1 MRRSERVL
9 FVFAALI
16 GAVIAGVDA
25 ALAAEAVET
34 AGRGS
39 TLTMFGIGT
48 LVPAVLV
55 YAFFRRRELKT
66 VDAGEVEAPPRS
78 KPPKTRKAR
87 PPKPKI
93 VVAEPVVA
101 PVEEPVKVMAP
112 EPPRRLNP
120 AGPNPLELALVA
132 KAMPAAVAVAPVV
145 EAEVAPEPAP
155 VEPTVVAPKVRPEPV
170 TQTPEAA
177 VAPVVGAVPDD
188 PPPAATA

>member
-9 FVFAALI
+9 FGFAALI
-16 GAVIAGVDA
+16 GAGIADVDA
-25 ALAAEAVET
+25 TLAAEAVET

-78 KPPKTRKAR
+78 KPPKARKAR
-87 PPKPKI
+87 QLKPKV

-101 PVEEPVKVMAP
+101 PLEPVPVMAP

-155 VEPTVVAPKVRPEPV
+155 LEPTVVATEVQPEPA

-177 VAPVVGAVPDD
+177 VAPVVGAGPDD
-188 PPPAATA
+188 APPAATA

>member
-9 FVFAALI
+9 FGFAALI

-48 LVPAVLV
+48 LVPAILV

-78 KPPKTRKAR
+78 KPPKARKAR

-101 PVEEPVKVMAP
+101 PLEELVPVMAP

-132 KAMPAAVAVAPVV
+132 KAMPAAVAVAPMVD
-145 EAEVAPEPAP
+145 AEVPPEPAP
-155 VEPTVVAPKVRPEPV
+155 VATVVAPEVQPEPA

-177 VAPVVGAVPDD
+177 VAPVIGAVPDD
-188 PPPAATA
+188 APPAATA

>member
-9 FVFAALI
+9 FGLVALV
-16 GAVIAGVDA
+16 GAGIAGVDA
-25 ALAAEAVET
+25 ALAAEAVDT

-66 VDAGEVEAPPRS
+66 AEAGEMAVAPRA
-78 KPPKTRKAR
+78 KPPKARKVR
-87 PPKPKI
+87 VTKPKA
-93 VVAEPVVA
+93 VAAEPAVSPGVAEPVAA
-101 PVEEPVKVMAP
+101 PGA

-132 KAMPAAVAVAPVV
+132 KAMPVSAVMPVPET
-145 EAEVAPEPAP
+145 EASPDA
-155 VEPTVVAPKVRPEPV
+155 TH
-170 TQTPEAA
+170 EAA
-177 VAPVVGAVPDD
+177 VAAVPA
-188 PPPAATA
+188 PAAGTAEMSPAATA

>member
-1 MRRSERVL
+1 
-9 FVFAALI
+9 
-16 GAVIAGVDA
+16 VDA
-25 ALAAEAVET
+25 AFAAEAVET

-66 VDAGEVEAPPRS
+66 VDAGDVETP
-78 KPPKTRKAR
+78 KAR
-87 PPKPKI
+87 KPRQLKPKV

-101 PVEEPVKVMAP
+101 PLEAPAPVAVP

-132 KAMPAAVAVAPVV
+132 KAMPAAVAVVPVI

-155 VEPTVVAPKVRPEPV
+155 VEPTVVATEVQPEPA
-170 TQTPEAA
+170 TQTPDA
-177 VAPVVGAVPDD
+177 VAPVVGAEPDEM
-188 PPPAATA
+188 PPAATA

>member
-9 FVFAALI
+9 FGFAALI
-16 GAVIAGVDA
+16 EAGIAGVDA
-25 ALAAEAVET
+25 TLAAEAVET

-66 VDAGEVEAPPRS
+66 VDAGEVEAPPGS
-78 KPPKTRKAR
+78 KPPKARKPR
-87 PPKPKI
+87 QLKPK
-93 VVAEPVVA
+93 VVVSEPVVA
-101 PVEEPVKVMAP
+101 PVEAPVLVMAP

-132 KAMPAAVAVAPVV
+132 KAMPAAVAVAVAPVV
-145 EAEVAPEPAP
+145 EAEVAP
-155 VEPTVVAPKVRPEPV
+155 VEPTVVATEVQPEPA

-177 VAPVVGAVPDD
+177 VAPVVGAGPDD
-188 PPPAATA
+188 APPAATA